1 MSVFDT
7 GNAGF
12 NPNLEKIERSDPV
25 SADFVNGLLYQ
36 LINNDVAI
44 MEAASSMF
52 SSKNDQALFLLNLHK
67 DGKKYGVHFDDF
79 DINPSSSGTRLNDAA
94 GMVAYPSTDTERKQN
109 DFEGVSVFY
118 HIEVNGYV
126 DSDGNFQVQYIDGID
141 DDFSRT
147 DADVWCLYLPQWIK
161 ITIDAYG
168 ENKVLSDTKFP
179 GSFPE
184 GGAIRTDGT
193 IRPFVAIAKYQDSAA
208 SNAAPVSR
216 SGAAPSYNNS
226 HNSLI
231 TKMALKGSQYCA
243 TAFQDVE
250 RMNNLMDV
258 AFATRNSQS
267 IMTGTCPYSYQYPA
281 TVVETDVEH
290 IVISKA
296 NAANLVIGSC
306 VSIGNATSLNAAG
319 TAPNNDRSN
328 AGLHAKANRVKIIS
342 IEEYDANNSIV
353 TVDNGGTT
361 FSTASTTV
369 SSVECPTMISTMPW
383 WTGSCD
389 GVLGSCGSVHSNVG
403 KCPYLL
409 FGVEMALGQYEVCG
423 NAVMK
428 IASNKMNPYV
438 LYDCADISSS
448 APTSDYEKV
457 GYDILDCNGADKYIS
472 KLGFDADNPMCR
484 YIVEGDATST
494 TGYCDST
501 YTQKLSEQSDGSRE
515 ILLFG
520 NLGNGAYYGRRC
532 AYLYGGLA
540 DAYWFYGARL
550 SASGRCAQAAA

>member
-1 MSVFDT
+1 M
-7 GNAGF
+7 
-12 NPNLEKIERSDPV
+12 
-25 SADFVNGLLYQ
+25 
-36 LINNDVAI
+36 
-44 MEAASSMF
+44 
-52 SSKNDQALFLLNLHK
+52 
-67 DGKKYGVHFDDF
+67 
-79 DINPSSSGTRLNDAA
+79 
-94 GMVAYPSTDTERKQN
+94 
-109 DFEGVSVFY
+109 
-118 HIEVNGYV
+118 
-126 DSDGNFQVQYIDGID
+126 
-141 DDFSRT
+141 
-147 DADVWCLYLPQWIK
+147 
-161 ITIDAYG
+161 
-168 ENKVLSDTKFP
+168 
-179 GSFPE
+179 
-184 GGAIRTDGT
+184 
-193 IRPFVAIAKYQDSAA
+193 
-208 SNAAPVSR
+208 
-216 SGAAPSYNNS
+216 
-226 HNSLI
+226 
-231 TKMALKGSQYCA
+231 
-243 TAFQDVE
+243 
-250 RMNNLMDV
+250 
-258 AFATRNSQS
+258 
-267 IMTGTCPYSYQYPA
+267 
-281 TVVETDVEH
+281 
-290 IVISKA
+290 
-296 NAANLVIGSC
+296 
-306 VSIGNATSLNAAG
+306 NAAG

-520 NLGNGAYYGRRC
+520 YLGRGAYSGRRY
-532 AYLYGGLA
+532 ANLNNGLTNA
-540 DAYWFYGARL
+540 NWNYGARL